1 MKKLVLID
9 GNSIMNRAFYGIMGS
24 KALTTKD
31 GKYTNAIYGFLAI
44 LFKLLEDE
52 KPDYIGVSFDL
63 KAPTARHKMYEGYKA
78 NRKGMPTE
86 LAEQMPIIKD
96 VLRAMNIDIIEK
108 EGYEGDDIIGTL
120 SRYGEQK
127 GLEVVILSGDR
138 DTFQLATDNVRI
150 NIPRTKA
157 GKTETEIFN
166 REKVKEV
173 YGIEPKQL
181 IEVKGLQGDTSDN
194 IPGVPGIGEK
204 TALSLVQKYG
214 TIDNLYKK
222 LESGEADIK
231 GKQKEKLEENKDLA
245 YLSRTLGE
253 INTQVPIEDTL
264 EELKLEEWDKPK
276 VLEIFKELNFKRYID
291 RFNLQDEN
299 GNANLDSENN
309 IENKYKV
316 ENKTIEEIKSI
327 IENQSKMIFYIETEK
342 DENEEKI
349 IKEKITVISVF
360 NTSENEAYYINLK
373 EKNSIQDFKE
383 IFENDKIL
391 KSGID
396 LGRVYILL
404 KQEGI
409 DFKGINYDASIAAYI
424 LNPTN
429 NKLKINDL
437 AEQYLEIDVNEI
449 LGNNQNKK
457 AEQINLFDTMQ
468 NAGISDKN
476 EQKEEK
482 SEEEKIKEEQ
492 EKAIKAEEKKCTLYS
507 YIIYKLQ
514 EITMKKLEEIN
525 AVELFKNID
534 MPTIT
539 VLANMQW
546 NGMYADEEEL
556 DKFGNQLKEQLEIK
570 TKMIY
575 EMAGEEFNINST
587 KQLGEIL
594 FEKMKLPVVKKTK
607 SGYSTD
613 VDVLEKLKSEYPI
626 ISEILDY
633 RQLMKLNSTY
643 VEGLKPYINPKTKRI
658 HSFFHQT
665 ITATGRISSTEPN
678 LQNIPTRFEL
688 GKQVRKIF
696 KPEPGKVYIDA
707 DYSQIELRVLAHMS
721 EDTHMV
727 QAFKDGEDIHKQ
739 AASKVFKTPM
749 EEVTKEQRSNAKAV
763 NFGIVYGISDFGLG
777 EQLGISR
784 KIAKKYIEEYLQEYE
799 GIKNFMDNM
808 KEKAKETGYVETL
821 FNRRRYIPELKS
833 NNYMVRQFGERAA
846 MNTPIQGTAADIMKI
861 AMINVY
867 KKLVENG
874 LEAKIVLQVHDEM
887 MIEAPLNEAEKVKEI
902 VKNEMESAIQLKIP
916 LIAEVSEAENWYE
929 CK

>member
-52 KPDYIGVSFDL
+52 KPEYIAVSFDL
-63 KAPTARHKMYEGYKA
+63 KGPTERHKLYDGYKA
-78 NRKGMPTE
+78 NRKGMPNE
-86 LAEQMPIIKD
+86 LAEQMPVIKEI
-96 VLRAMNIDIIEK
+96 LKAMNIDIVEK

-120 SRYGEQK
+120 SRYGEKK
-127 GLEVVILSGDR
+127 GLEVIILSGDR
-138 DTFQLATDNVRI
+138 DTFQLATDNVKI
-150 NIPRTKA
+150 HIPRTKA
-157 GKTETEIFN
+157 GKTETEIFDRN
-166 REKVKEV
+166 KVKEV

-204 TALSLVQKYG
+204 TALSLIQKYE
-214 TIDNLYKK
+214 TIDNLYRK
-222 LESGEADIK
+222 LETGETDLK
-231 GKQKEKLEENKDLA
+231 GKQKEKIEENKDLA

-253 INTQVPIEDTL
+253 INTNVPIEDTL
-264 EELKLEEWDKPK
+264 EELKTEEWDKQK
-276 VLEIFKELNFKRYID
+276 VLEIFKELNFKRYIE
-291 RFNLQDEN
+291 RFNLLGDVASQNSDVEQIEQ
-299 GNANLDSENN
+299 LYKT
-309 IENKYKV
+309 ENKS
-316 ENKTIEEIKSI
+316 IEEIKNIVKSQKEI
-327 IENQSKMIFYIETEK
+327 IFYIDTDK
-342 DENEEKI
+342 DENQEKI
-349 IKEKITVISVF
+349 IKEKITGIGIF
-360 NTSENEAYYINLK
+360 NSKSNEAYYINLR
-373 EKNSIQDFKE
+373 NSEQIQELKE
-383 IFENDKIL
+383 IFENKEISKI
-391 KSGID
+391 GID
-396 LGRVYILL
+396 LGRIYILL
-404 KQEGI
+404 KQEEI
-409 DFKGINYDASIAAYI
+409 NLKGIKYDVAIAAYI

-429 NKLKINDL
+429 NKLKIEDL
-437 AEQYLEIDVNEI
+437 AEQFLEIDVKDV
-449 LGNNQNKK
+449 LGENTNKK
-457 AEQINLFDTMQ
+457 EKQINLFDE
-468 NAGISDKN
+468 I
-476 EQKEEK
+476 EKEENT
-482 SEEEKIKEEQ
+482 EENEV
-492 EKAIKAEEKKCTLYS
+492 EEKKSTFYS
-507 YIIYKLQ
+507 YLIYKLQ
-514 EITMKKLEEIN
+514 EVTTKQLEEIN
-525 AVELFKNID
+525 AILLFNNID
-534 MPTIT
+534 MPTVE

-556 DKFGNQLKEQLEIK
+556 NKFGDKLKEQLEIK

-594 FEKMKLPVVKKTK
+594 FEKMKLPVIKKTK

-613 VDVLEKLKSEYPI
+613 VDVLEKLKSEDPI

-696 KPEPGKVYIDA
+696 KPEKGKVYIDA
-707 DYSQIELRVLAHMS
+707 DYSQIELRVLAHIS
-721 EDTHMV
+721 EDKHMV
-727 QAFKDGEDIHKQ
+727 QAFKEGQDIHKQ
-739 AASKVFKTPM
+739 AASKVFKTPI

-784 KIAKKYIEEYLQEYE
+784 KKAKQYIDEYLTEYE
-799 GIKNFMDNM
+799 GIKNFMENIT
-808 KEKAKETGYVETL
+808 EKAKETGYVETL

-833 NNYMVRQFGERAA
+833 NNYMVRQFGARAA

-867 KKLVENG
+867 KELLDRG
-874 LEAKIVLQVHDEM
+874 LKSKIVLQVHDEM
-887 MIEAPLNEAEKVKEI
+887 MIEAPIEEANQVKEI
-902 VKNEMESAIQLKIP
+902 VKEQMESAITLKVP
-916 LIAEVSEAENWYE
+916 LIADVSEADNWYE

>member
-52 KPDYIGVSFDL
+52 KPEYIAVSFDL
-63 KAPTARHKMYEGYKA
+63 KAPTERHKLYEAYKA
-78 NRKGMPTE
+78 NRHGMPNE
-86 LAEQMPIIKD
+86 LAEQMPIIKE
-96 VLRAMNIDIIEK
+96 VLKAMNIDIVEK

-120 SRYGEQK
+120 SKYGEEK
-127 GLEVVILSGDR
+127 GLEVIILSGDR
-138 DTFQLATDNVRI
+138 DTFQLATNNVKI
-150 NIPRTKA
+150 HIPRTKA
-157 GKTETEIFN
+157 GKTETEIFDRN
-166 REKVKEV
+166 KVKEV

-204 TALSLVQKYG
+204 TALSLIQKYE

-222 LESGEADIK
+222 LEAGESDLK
-231 GKQKEKLEENKDLA
+231 GKQKEKIEENKELA

-253 INTQVPIEDTL
+253 INTNVPIEDTL
-264 EELKLEEWDKPK
+264 EELKTEEWDKPK

-291 RFNLQDEN
+291 RFNLAQEV
-299 GNANLDSENN
+299 GNQMSDDGGQRSEVGE
-309 IENKYKV
+309 IESLYKV
-316 ENKTIEEIKSI
+316 EEKAIGEVIDILKEQK
-327 IENQSKMIFYIETEK
+327 EMIFYFDTDK
-342 DENEEKI
+342 DDNQDKI
-349 IKEKITVISVF
+349 IKEKITGIGIF
-360 NTSENEAYYINLK
+360 NSKANEAYYISLK
-373 EKNSIQDFKE
+373 NDKE
-383 IFENDKIL
+383 LQELKDIFENKEISKI
-391 KSGID
+391 GID
-396 LGRVYILL
+396 LGRIYILL

-409 DFKGINYDASIAAYI
+409 NLSGIKFDIAIAAYI

-429 NKLKINDL
+429 NKLKIEDL
-437 AEQYLEIDVNEI
+437 AEKYLEIDVNEV
-449 LGNNQNKK
+449 LRENAENKK
-457 AEQINLFDTMQ
+457 QEQINLFDELNKST
-468 NAGISDKN
+468 NTEKSSEENK
-476 EQKEEK
+476 KEEK
-482 SEEEKIKEEQ
+482 RYTFY
-492 EKAIKAEEKKCTLYS
+492 AYL
-507 YIIYKLQ
+507 IYKLQ
-514 EITMKKLEEIN
+514 EITTKQLEEIN
-525 AVELFKNID
+525 ALSLFNNID
-534 MPTIT
+534 MPTVE
-539 VLANMQW
+539 VLADMQW

-556 DKFGNQLKEQLEIK
+556 NKFGNQLKEQLEIK

-613 VDVLEKLKSEYPI
+613 VDVLEKLKSEDPI
-626 ISEILDY
+626 IQEILDY

-696 KPEPGKVYIDA
+696 KPEKGKVYIDA

-721 EDTHMV
+721 EDKHMV
-727 QAFKDGEDIHKQ
+727 QAFKEGQDIHKQ
-739 AASKVFKTPM
+739 AASKVFKTPID
-749 EEVTKEQRSNAKAV
+749 EVTKEQRSNAKAV

-784 KIAKKYIEEYLQEYE
+784 KQAKKYIEEYLEEYE
-799 GIKNFMDNM
+799 GIKNFMENM
-808 KEKAKETGYVETL
+808 TEKAKETGYVETL

-833 NNYMVRQFGERAA
+833 NNYMVRQFGARAA

-861 AMINVY
+861 AMINVH
-867 KKLVENG
+867 KELLERKLKS
-874 LEAKIVLQVHDEM
+874 KIVLQVHDEM
-887 MIEAPLNEAEKVKEI
+887 MIEAPIEEAEEVKGIIKEQ
-902 VKNEMESAIQLKIP
+902 MESAIDLKVP
-916 LIAEVSEAENWYE
+916 LIADVSEADNWYE